1 MKEMKEKLQSLHS
14 LIGNTPLLEIH
25 FQYKNEPR
33 VLFAKAEYYNL
44 TGSIK
49 DRMALYVLE
58 QAYLRHEISCNDEIV
73 EATSG
78 NTGISFSAIGAILN
92 HPVTIFMPEWM
103 SEERKRLIKS
113 YGASIRTV
121 SKDEGGFV
129 GSVSLTQRYAR
140 DKGHVFLP
148 DQFANKDNRD
158 SHYHSTAPEIY
169 FQMKDNNHFI
179 DAFVAGVGTGG
190 TITGISEY
198 LKERYCD
205 LQVFAIEP
213 ASSPTLSTGH
223 KTGVHRIAG
232 ISDEFVPPLLD
243 FSLVDDILSVD
254 DGDAI
259 LMSQMLSRH
268 LGLGVGISSGAN
280 FIGALMAQNRLGSTR
295 SVVTVF
301 SDDNKKYLTTD
312 LMKEEI
318 MEDHYLSKDIKLL
331 HVISHKRS
339 CITCRKH
346 VKMLDLD
353 VK

>member
-1 MKEMKEKLQSLHS
+1 MKEMKDKLQSLHS

-25 FQYKNEPR
+25 FHYKNEPR

-58 QAYLRHEISCNDEIV
+58 QAYIRNEISQNDEIV

-103 SEERKRLIKS
+103 SEERKRLIMS
-113 YGASIRTV
+113 YGANIKTV

-129 GSVSLTQRYAR
+129 GSVSLTQKYAKQR
-140 DKGHVFLP
+140 GHVFLP

-169 FQMKDNNHFI
+169 FQMKDNNRFI

-190 TITGISEY
+190 TITGISDY
-198 LKERYCD
+198 LKERYND
-205 LQVFAIEP
+205 IKVFAVEP
-213 ASSPTLSTGH
+213 ASSLTLSTGH
-223 KTGVHRIAG
+223 KTGFHRIAG

-243 FSLVDDILSVD
+243 FSLIDDILAVD

-259 LMSQMLSRH
+259 LMAQMLSRH

-280 FIGALMAQNRLGSTR
+280 FIGALMAQNRLDSTM

-301 SDDNKKYLTTD
+301 SDDNKKYLSTD
-312 LMKEEI
+312 LMKVEE
-318 MEDHYLSKDIKLL
+318 MKEHYLSKDVKLRY
-331 HVISHKRS
+331 VISHKRS

-346 VKMLDLD
+346 VQWLNL
-353 VK
+353 VVE

>member
-1 MKEMKEKLQSLHS
+1 MKEMKDKLQSLHS

-25 FQYKNEPR
+25 FHYKNEPR

-58 QAYLRHEISCNDEIV
+58 QAYIRNEISQNDEIV

-103 SEERKRLIKS
+103 SEERKRLIMS
-113 YGASIRTV
+113 YGANIKTV

-129 GSVSLTQRYAR
+129 GSVSLTQKYAKQR
-140 DKGHVFLP
+140 GHVFLP

-169 FQMKDNNHFI
+169 FQMKDNNRFI

-190 TITGISEY
+190 TITGISDY
-198 LKERYCD
+198 LKERCND
-205 LQVFAIEP
+205 LKVFAVEP

-223 KTGVHRIAG
+223 KTGFHRIAG

-243 FSLVDDILSVD
+243 FSLIDDILAVD

-259 LMSQMLSRH
+259 LMAQMLSRH

-280 FIGALMAQNRLGSTR
+280 FIGALMAQNRLGGNG
-295 SVVTVF
+295 SVVTIF
-301 SDDNKKYLTTD
+301 SDDNKKYLSTD
-312 LMKEEI
+312 LMKVEE
-318 MEDHYLSKDIKLL
+318 MKEHYLSKDVELQY
-331 HVISHKRS
+331 VISHKRS
-339 CITCRKH
+339 CITCRRH
-346 VKMLDLD
+346 VQWLNL
-353 VK
+353 VVE

>member
-1 MKEMKEKLQSLHS
+1 MKEMKDKLQSLHS

-25 FQYKNEPR
+25 FHYKNEPR

-58 QAYLRHEISCNDEIV
+58 QAYIRNEISQNDEIV

-103 SEERKRLIKS
+103 SEERKRLIMS
-113 YGASIRTV
+113 YGANIKTV

-129 GSVSLTQRYAR
+129 GSVSLTQKYAKQR
-140 DKGHVFLP
+140 GHVFLP

-169 FQMKDNNHFI
+169 FQMKDNNRFI

-190 TITGISEY
+190 TITGISDY
-198 LKERYCD
+198 LKERYND
-205 LQVFAIEP
+205 IKVFAVEP
-213 ASSPTLSTGH
+213 ASSLTLSTGH
-223 KTGVHRIAG
+223 KTGFHRIAG

-243 FSLVDDILSVD
+243 FSLIDDILAVD

-259 LMSQMLSRH
+259 LMAQMLSRH

-280 FIGALMAQNRLGSTR
+280 FIGALMAQNRLDSTM

-301 SDDNKKYLTTD
+301 SDDNKKYLSTD
-312 LMKEEI
+312 LMKVEE
-318 MEDHYLSKDIKLL
+318 MKEHYLSKDVKLQY
-331 HVISHKRS
+331 VISHKRS

-346 VKMLDLD
+346 VQWLNL
-353 VK
+353 VVE

>member
-1 MKEMKEKLQSLHS
+1 MKEMKDKLQSLHS

-25 FQYKNEPR
+25 FHYKNEPR

-58 QAYLRHEISCNDEIV
+58 QAYIRNEISQNDEIV

-103 SEERKRLIKS
+103 SEERKRLIMS
-113 YGASIRTV
+113 YGANIKTV
-121 SKDEGGFV
+121 SKEEGGFV
-129 GSVSLTQRYAR
+129 GSVSLTQKYAKQR
-140 DKGHVFLP
+140 GNVFLP

-169 FQMKDNNHFI
+169 FQMKDNNRFI

-190 TITGISEY
+190 TITGISDY
-198 LKERYCD
+198 LKERYNE
-205 LQVFAIEP
+205 LKVFAVEP

-223 KTGVHRIAG
+223 KTGFHRIAG

-243 FSLVDDILSVD
+243 FSLIDDILAVD

-259 LMSQMLSRH
+259 LMAQMLSRH

-280 FIGALMAQNRLGSTR
+280 FIGALMVQNNLGGNR
-295 SVVTVF
+295 SVVTIF
-301 SDDNKKYLTTD
+301 SDDNKKYLSTD
-312 LMKEEI
+312 LMKVEAMEE
-318 MEDHYLSKDIKLL
+318 HYLSKDVKLQY
-331 HVISHKRS
+331 VISHKRS

-346 VKMLDLD
+346 VQWLNLVVD
-353 VK
+353 